1 MLTLEQKEIGAWNF
15 VCLEDGLE
23 AICLRLFTT
32 LFGWSVDQVHV
43 FAALVRAELKMIKS
57 KKIHAQYT

>member
-1 MLTLEQKEIGAWNF
+1 MGLWNF
-15 VCLEDGLE
+15 VCLKEGLE